1 MKEQIVD
8 TLRLHFMA
16 GIAKHRTNIQILL
29 DKPQAIPEH
38 SDFIETIELELDK
51 IAEYQDKLE
60 ALDIVL
66 NNN

>member
-1 MKEQIVD
+1 MKEQIIA
-8 TLRLHFMA
+8 TLRQQFMA
-16 GIAKHRTNIQILL
+16 GIAKHKTNIQILL

-60 ALDIVL
+60 ALQVVL
-66 NNN
+66 D